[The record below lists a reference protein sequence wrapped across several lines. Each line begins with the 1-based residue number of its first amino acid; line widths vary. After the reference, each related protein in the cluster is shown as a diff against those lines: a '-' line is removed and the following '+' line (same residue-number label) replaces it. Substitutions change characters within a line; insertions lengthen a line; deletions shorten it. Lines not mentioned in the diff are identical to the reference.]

1 MDAKNHKELI
11 IGRLPETGFIRKSQL
26 IPWIL
31 PVGNTTLW
39 RMCKDGRFPAPIQLS
54 TRLTV
59 WRVEDVRAWL
69 AEAK

>member
-1 MDAKNHKELI
+1 MEHKKDMM

-26 IPWIL
+26 IPYIL
-31 PVGNTTLW
+31 PISNTTLW
-39 RMCKDGRFPAPIQLS
+39 SWCKQGKFPAPVQLS
-54 TRLTV
+54 TRLSV